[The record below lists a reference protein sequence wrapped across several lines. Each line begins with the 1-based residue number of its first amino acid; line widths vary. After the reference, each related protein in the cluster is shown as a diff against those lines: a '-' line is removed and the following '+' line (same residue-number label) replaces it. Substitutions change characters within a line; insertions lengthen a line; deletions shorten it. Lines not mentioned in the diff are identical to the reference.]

1 MKDKSSMDFLK
12 ESMAQYR
19 KDKKL
24 DFDNALINLNK
35 SFVEYKEILKQED
48 IQNERDDKLN
58 NIGIEDKDISS

>member
-24 DFDNALINLNK
+24 DFDSALINLNK
-35 SFVEYKEILKQED
+35 SLLEYKEILKQED

-58 NIGIEDKDISS
+58 DIGIDKLNTI

>member
-12 ESMAQYR
+12 ESTAQYR

-58 NIGIEDKDISS
+58 NIGIEDKEDE

>member
-12 ESMAQYR
+12 ESTAQYR

-48 IQNERDDKLN
+48 IQNERNDKLN
-58 NIGIEDKDISS
+58 DLGIDKLNTI

>member
-24 DFDNALINLNK
+24 DFDSALINLNK
-35 SFVEYKEILKQED
+35 SLFR
-48 IQNERDDKLN
+48 IQGDSKTRRYSK
-58 NIGIEDKDISS
+58 

>member
-12 ESMAQYR
+12 ESMGQYR

-58 NIGIEDKDISS
+58 NIGIEDKEDE

>member
-24 DFDNALINLNK
+24 DFDSALINLNK
-35 SFVEYKEILKQED
+35 SLVEYKEILKQED

-58 NIGIEDKDISS
+58 NIGIEDKEDE

>member
-24 DFDNALINLNK
+24 DFDSALINLNK
-35 SFVEYKEILKQED
+35 SLLEYKEILKQED
-48 IQNERDDKLN
+48 IQNERNDKLN
-58 NIGIEDKDISS
+58 DLGIDKLNTI

>member
-12 ESMAQYR
+12 ESMDQYR

-24 DFDNALINLNK
+24 DFDSALINLNK
-35 SFVEYKEILKQED
+35 SLLEYKEILKQED

-58 NIGIEDKDISS
+58 DIGIEDKEDE